1 LSGPD
6 LLSGWCYRDARTTQ
20 IKFEISRAALQY
32 KFWDLVHST
41 AEIQHK
47 LLNQVREFVLLW
59 VVLASRRFLPL
70 GMKIS
75 VYVAIG
81 LESRT
86 SRKQYNRT
94 NISPFWEG
102 VIFAIGV
109 FEILKKQFLK
119 KSLSEATVSKNAF

>member
-1 LSGPD
+1 
-6 LLSGWCYRDARTTQ
+6 
-20 IKFEISRAALQY
+20 LQY